1 MIFFSQLRKIQNIT
15 QQRKPFLQ
23 FLCINL
29 IFKNYIINLETL
41 YIFCKAFLRN
51 VTIIFV
57 QMYIW
62 YFVRIDLFFDE
73 ISLEIIILLYD
84 FFETTLR
91 FSYMY
96 WNCHYMFI
104 SLCYKNGFVLDFGI
118 LRFCSHCGRKI
129 CRMRSYHILDQT
141 TLEQGRSLTYT
152 CRTNITQSKCKK

>member
-29 IFKNYIINLETL
+29 LFKNYIIKLETL

-62 YFVRIDLFFDE
+62 YFVRIHLFLDE

-84 FFETTLR
+84 FLR
-91 FSYMY
+91 RHLDFHVCIE
-96 WNCHYMFI
+96 NCHYIFCIFMI
-104 SLCYKNGFVLDFGI
+104 TYSLMLDFSI

-152 CRTNITQSKCKK
+152 CSTNITQSKCKK